1 MVRQLS
7 KVYFADEER
16 VVSILNK
23 NGWNDFKARK
33 LIMYR
38 RDTTVFS
45 AKFKLSTYGE
55 LADAVV
61 TKKKLNSV
69 VLAEEYMNRI
79 LLLNSL

>member
-16 VVSILNK
+16 VVSS
-23 NGWNDFKARK
+23 WNDFKARK

-61 TKKKLNSV
+61 TKKKLNSI

>member
-16 VVSILNK
+16 VVSS
-23 NGWNDFKARK
+23 WNDFKARK

>member
-16 VVSILNK
+16 VVSS
-23 NGWNDFKARK
+23 WNDFKARK

-45 AKFKLSTYGE
+45 AKFKLSAYGE

>member
-16 VVSILNK
+16 VVSS
-23 NGWNDFKARK
+23 WNDFKARK

-55 LADAVV
+55 LADAAV

-69 VLAEEYMNRI
+69 ALAEEYMNRI